1 MILGLAARV
10 AAAGLLSDVLDDGRS
25 LNAVIEASDSP
36 LADLQPQGRA
46 LARAIVS
53 TALRRHG
60 QIEAAFG
67 VLIERKLPR
76 RAGALSRVLEIAA
89 TQLLFMEVPDHAA
102 VSLALK
108 MADADAKARHFKPL
122 ANGVL
127 RTLIRRRDEI
137 LADQDAARLNT
148 PGWLWDRWVD
158 AYGSETTRAIA
169 EAHLDEP
176 SLDLTIKADPAVW
189 ADRLGGV
196 VLPTGTVRLQGKG
209 RVEARPGYDEGA
221 WWVQDAA
228 AALPARLLGDVAG
241 KTVLDLCAA
250 PGGKTVQLANA
261 GALVTAVD
269 ISAERVG
276 RLEANLKRLGLR
288 AESVVAD
295 ALAYDPGKSF
305 DAILVDAPCTATGT
319 VRRHP
324 DIPWLKQEADIAKFS
339 RLQRLMIEKAAK
351 LTRPGGTVLFATC
364 SLQPEEGEGQA
375 LAALAGLPL
384 TPWPIEAGEVG
395 GLRGD
400 WIDDGWLRTL
410 PCHRPAEDVGGGLD
424 GFFAARFHRL

>member
-1 MILGLAARV
+1 MIPGLAARV

-176 SLDLTIKADPAVW
+176 SLDLTIKTDPAVW

-228 AALPARLLGDVAG
+228 AALPVRLLGDVAG

-276 RLEANLKRLGLR
+276 RLEANVKRLGLR
-288 AESVVAD
+288 AESVVVD

>member
-1 MILGLAARV
+1 MIPGLAARA

-127 RTLIRRRDEI
+127 RTLIRWRDEI

-400 WIDDGWLRTL
+400 WIDNGWLRTL